1 MAKNEL
7 FIERFETLRNSKGL
21 STSQLL
27 KELHLASGAFATWK
41 SRGTIPNG
49 DILAKIADYFNVST
63 DYLLGKTEV
72 RNYEETARKCML
84 RTPEEEQ
91 ELNEYLEQVHNDP
104 NLRMMFK
111 LTKGAT
117 KADVEK
123 AVEIIK
129 TLLGK

>member
-1 MAKNEL
+1 MNTFEIANRICELCNENNIKIKHMLADCNLNKNVIDNMKREKP
-7 FIERFETLRNSKGL
+7 SMPSADK
-21 STSQLL
+21 
-27 KELHLASGAFATWK
+27 
-41 SRGTIPNG
+41 
-49 DILAKIADYFNVST
+49 LAKIADYFNVST

-72 RNYEETARKCML
+72 RNYEETTRRCLL

-91 ELNEYLEQVHNDP
+91 ELNDYLEQVHNDP

>member
-1 MAKNEL
+1 MFYN
-7 FIERFETLRNSKGL
+7 RL
-21 STSQLL
+21 SNLCHENGTNVTQLL
-27 KELHLASGAFATWK
+27 KELKLSTSKGTAWK
-41 SRGTIPNG
+41 NGSIPNG

>member
-1 MAKNEL
+1 MNTIDIIKNLCLENGTNVT
-7 FIERFETLRNSKGL
+7 TLCKQITGSSGNLPTWNKGNIRNDYL
-21 STSQLL
+21 V
-27 KELHLASGAFATWK
+27 
-41 SRGTIPNG
+41 
-49 DILAKIADYFNVST
+49 KIADYFNVST

-91 ELNEYLEQVHNDP
+91 ELNDYLEQVHNDP

>member
-1 MAKNEL
+1 MFYDRLLNLCNE
-7 FIERFETLRNSKGL
+7 NSTTVTK
-21 STSQLL
+21 LL
-27 KELHLASGAFATWK
+27 KELNLSTSKGTAWK
-41 SRGTIPNG
+41 NGSIPNG
-49 DILAKIADYFNVST
+49 DVLAKIADYFNVST

-91 ELNEYLEQVHNDP
+91 ELNDYLEQVHNDP

>member
-1 MAKNEL
+1 MNTKIILDRICNLCEENNISKNQML
-7 FIERFETLRNSKGL
+7 SNCGL
-21 STSQLL
+21 KKSVVDNL
-27 KELHLASGAFATWK
+27 KREKPSMPSAEK
-41 SRGTIPNG
+41 V
-49 DILAKIADYFNVST
+49 AKIADYFNVST